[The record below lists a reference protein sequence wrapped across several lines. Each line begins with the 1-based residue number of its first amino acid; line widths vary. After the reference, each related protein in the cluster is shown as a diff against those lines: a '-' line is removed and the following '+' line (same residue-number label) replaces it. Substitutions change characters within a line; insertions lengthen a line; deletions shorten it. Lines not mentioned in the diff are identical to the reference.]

1 MNKST
6 MELVDLR
13 KDVCEVLVDVGESLI
28 RDPEHLRSLK
38 LFAERLD
45 DVARQT
51 ADLDMMFLNSYLSLF
66 VEDMFFNLLTDVS
79 SLVKPEDRD
88 KLIKD
93 LGKDLKDLAQ
103 AIINKNNK
111 EIYEKY
117 KQIGQIWTKDM
128 PNLGKRSENELR
140 PQYPVRLEDT
150 TLPLA
155 AIRFNE
161 YPATKHCENYLA
173 SGFRS
178 EFHKDLDFI
187 TIDANLAKKDNIAN
201 YYVDKINEIKKG
213 MTIDKL
219 AFFDKAYGP
228 IGAIALANSII
239 SKTGIDAVYVRLRRR
254 LNFDQIKGDLN
265 SGDTVILISDVLTTG
280 DGILKAV
287 DIIKKNHEDV
297 KVLYAVVFYDR
308 MQGGRESLKRRGI
321 ELRTIFTRERF
332 GRDNVEDVKDKYLF
346 SWDSVPG
353 CDNKKLI
360 KFLRDDFD
368 IDWAENS
375 EIRKSKDCQ
384 TICISKDE
392 NSAEIKIDGKMKK
405 AILKISDGRTDDLK
419 VKTENGKLNIYKD
432 KEIQSIPLTDEIV
445 PLTKE
450 EEKGLVDVFG
460 KETVEIMKEGV
471 ITL

>member
-1 MNKST
+1 MSELAT
-6 MELVDLR
+6 ELVDLR
-13 KDVCEVLVDVGESLI
+13 KDVCEILVDVGESLI
-28 RDPEHLRSLK
+28 RNPQHLRSLK

-51 ADLDMMFLNSYLSLF
+51 EDLDMMFLDSYLSLF

-79 SLVKPEDRD
+79 SLVTPEDRD

-93 LGKDLKDLAQ
+93 LGKNLKDLAQ
-103 AIINKNNK
+103 AIINRNNK
-111 EIYEKY
+111 KIYETY
-117 KQIGQIWTKDM
+117 KCIGKIWTQDM
-128 PNLGKRSENELR
+128 PNLGKRPENLLYPKYLR
-140 PQYPVRLEDT
+140 KPEET
-150 TLPLA
+150 NLPLA
-155 AIRFNE
+155 AVRFNE

-187 TIDANLAKKDNIAN
+187 TIDADLAKKDNIAN
-201 YYVDKINEIKKG
+201 YYVDKINDIKKG
-213 MTIDKL
+213 LSIDKL

-265 SGDTVILISDVLTTG
+265 PGDRVIIISDVLTTG

-287 DIIKKNHEDV
+287 DIIKKNHDDV
-297 KVLYAVVFYDR
+297 KVPYAVVFYDR
-308 MQGGRESLKRRGI
+308 MQAGRERIKRRGI

-332 GRDNVEDVKDKYLF
+332 GRDGVEDVKDK
-346 SWDSVPG
+346 
-353 CDNKKLI
+353 
-360 KFLRDDFD
+360 
-368 IDWAENS
+368 
-375 EIRKSKDCQ
+375 EI
-384 TICISKDE
+384 E
-392 NSAEIKIDGKMKK
+392 
-405 AILKISDGRTDDLK
+405 
-419 VKTENGKLNIYKD
+419 
-432 KEIQSIPLTDEIV
+432 SIPLTDEIV
-445 PLTKE
+445 PVTKE
-450 EEKGLVDVFG
+450 EEKELESVFG

>member
-1 MNKST
+1 MSELAT
-6 MELVDLR
+6 ELVDLR
-13 KDVCEVLVDVGESLI
+13 KDVCEILVEVGESLI

-51 ADLDMMFLNSYLSLF
+51 DDLDMMFLDSYLSLF

-79 SLVKPEDRD
+79 SLVNPEDRD

-93 LGKDLKDLAQ
+93 LGKNLKDLAQ
-103 AIINKNNK
+103 AIIDRSNKK
-111 EIYEKY
+111 IYETY
-117 KQIGQIWTKDM
+117 KRIGKIWTLDM
-128 PNLGKRSENELR
+128 PNLGKKPENLL
-140 PQYPVRLEDT
+140 YPKYLQKPEET
-150 TLPLA
+150 NLPLA
-155 AIRFNE
+155 AVRFNE

-201 YYVDKINEIKKG
+201 YYVDKINEIQKG
-213 MTIDKL
+213 LSIDKL
-219 AFFDKAYGP
+219 VFFDKAYGP

-265 SGDTVILISDVLTTG
+265 SGDSVVIISDVLTTG

-297 KVLYAVVFYDR
+297 KVPYAVVFYDR
-308 MQGGRESLKRRGI
+308 MQGGRERLKRRGI

-332 GRDNVEDVKDKYLF
+332 GREGIVDVKDKYLF

-384 TICISKDE
+384 TICIFKDE
-392 NSAEIKIDGKMKK
+392 NSAEIMMDEKNEKVT
-405 AILKISDGRTDDLK
+405 LKISDGRIYDLK
-419 VKTENGKLNIYKD
+419 VKTEKGKLNIYKD
-432 KEIQSIPLTDEIV
+432 NDIGFSPLTDEIV

-450 EEKGLVDVFG
+450 EEKELESVFG
-460 KETVEIMKEGV
+460 KETVKIMKEGV

>member
-1 MNKST
+1 MDKSS
-6 MELVDLR
+6 MELEDLR

-28 RDPEHLRSLK
+28 LNPQHLRPLK
-38 LFAERLD
+38 MFAERLD

-51 ADLDMMFLNSYLSLF
+51 EDLDLMFLNSYLSLF

-103 AIINKNNK
+103 AIINKDNK
-111 EIYEKY
+111 RTYEIY

-128 PNLGKRSENELR
+128 PNLGKRAENELH
-140 PQYPVRLEDT
+140 PQYLRRPKDT

-213 MTIDKL
+213 LSIDKL
-219 AFFDKAYGP
+219 VFFDKAYGP

-254 LNFDQIKGDLN
+254 LNFDQIKGELN
-265 SGDTVILISDVLTTG
+265 SGDTVIIISDVLTTG
-280 DGILKAV
+280 DGILKVV
-287 DIIKKNHEDV
+287 DIIKKNHEDM
-297 KVLYAVVFYDR
+297 KVPYAVVFYDR
-308 MQGGRESLKRRGI
+308 MQGGRERLKRSGV
-321 ELRTIFTRERF
+321 ELRTIFTRYIF
-332 GRDNVEDVKDKYLF
+332 GEELSKWKGRE
-346 SWDSVPG
+346 DSV
-353 CDNKKLI
+353 
-360 KFLRDDFD
+360 
-368 IDWAENS
+368 E
-375 EIRKSKDCQ
+375 
-384 TICISKDE
+384 
-392 NSAEIKIDGKMKK
+392 
-405 AILKISDGRTDDLK
+405 
-419 VKTENGKLNIYKD
+419 
-432 KEIQSIPLTDEIV
+432 SIPFTDEIV